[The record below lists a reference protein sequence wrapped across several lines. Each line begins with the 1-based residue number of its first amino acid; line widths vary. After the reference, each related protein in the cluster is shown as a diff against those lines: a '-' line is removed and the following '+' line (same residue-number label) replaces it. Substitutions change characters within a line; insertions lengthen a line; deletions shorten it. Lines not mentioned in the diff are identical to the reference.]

1 MSPGHAEGT
10 ALAQLLRYAAVV
22 GSGYLLAI
30 VFYPLELALGISPY
44 VAFGITFAA
53 NGAYNFTLLRAL
65 VFPPSGR
72 RVHHDAAR
80 FTLVASLS
88 LLVNYAAFSA
98 LYETTGLSAAA
109 AQRLAVAIAGPVTFL
124 ANRLWSFG
132 AVAPAS
138 RSTDS

>member
-1 MSPGHAEGT
+1 MSSHRDRPAT
-10 ALAQLLRYAAVV
+10 LAQLLRYATVV

-30 VFYPLELALGISPY
+30 AFYPLELELGVPPY

-53 NGAYNFTLLRAL
+53 NGAYNFALLRVW

-80 FTLVASLS
+80 FTLVAALS

-98 LYETTGLSAAA
+98 LYETAGLSAVD
-109 AQRLAVAIAGPVTFL
+109 AQRLGTVIAAPVTFL

-132 AVAPAS
+132 AAVPS
-138 RSTDS
+138 GRSPRR